1 MPFFLR
7 VIFFIMDFKRFLYT
21 DYFVSETGIVK
32 NKKGIVLIPQ
42 KKVNFLFHDISIN
55 RKIRRFGLARMV
67 LICHKFRVDYII
79 LKAKHIDGDNNNNHI
94 TNLKWI

>member
-32 NKKGIVLIPQ
+32 NKKGVTLIPQ
-42 KKVNFLFHDISIN
+42 KKESYLFHYLVLSGKTKRI
-55 RKIRRFGLARMV
+55 GLARMV
-67 LICHKFRVDYII
+67 LICHSFRVDYII